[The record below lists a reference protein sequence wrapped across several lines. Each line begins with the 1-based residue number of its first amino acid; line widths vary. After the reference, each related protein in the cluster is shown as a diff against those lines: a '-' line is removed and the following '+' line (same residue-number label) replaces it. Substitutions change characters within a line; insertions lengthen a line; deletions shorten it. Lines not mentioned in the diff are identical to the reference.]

1 MMLSRKVMASL
12 LIAAIVPSAGGC
24 GDPVLEQ
31 RQRDGLHVAP
41 FAPREY
47 IRIRQ
52 QEDEDAVIDQMGGE
66 N

>member
-24 GDPVLEQ
+24 DPVLEQ

-47 IRIRQ
+47 IRIRE